1 MKNETLKKIEEVL
14 EPEIIDEIQKMAIEE
29 TDKIVLGDSDKLFSL
44 VYIQVF
50 TFLAEKLIKQKQ
62 KFMESN

>member
-14 EPEIIDEIQKMAIEE
+14 EPEIIDEIQKIAIEE
-29 TDKIVLGDSDKLFSL
+29 ADKIVSGDSDKLFSL

-50 TFLAEKLIKQKQ
+50 SYLAEKLIKQKQ